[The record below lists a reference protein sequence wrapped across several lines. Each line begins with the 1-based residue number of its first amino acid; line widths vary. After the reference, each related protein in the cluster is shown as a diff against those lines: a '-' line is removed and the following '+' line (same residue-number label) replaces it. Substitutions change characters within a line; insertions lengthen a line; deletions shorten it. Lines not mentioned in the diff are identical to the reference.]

1 MRKRKLSSLGLII
14 KHRLSELNMT
24 QRELARLIGSSEAYL
39 YLIIT
44 GDRSGNKYLDSIG
57 EVLSIEVEKRRIW
70 R

>member
-1 MRKRKLSSLGLII
+1 VRKRKLSSLGLII

-57 EVLSIEVEKRRIW
+57 EVLSIEVEKKRIW

>member
-57 EVLSIEVEKRRIW
+57 EVLSIEVEKKRIW

>member
-1 MRKRKLSSLGLII
+1 MRKRKISSLGLII

-24 QRELARLIGSSEAYL
+24 QRELAQLIGSSEAYL

-57 EVLSIEVEKRRIW
+57 KVLDIKVKISA
-70 R
+70 

>member
-1 MRKRKLSSLGLII
+1 MRKRKLSSLELII

-57 EVLSIEVEKRRIW
+57 EVLSIEVEKKRIW

>member
-24 QRELARLIGSSEAYL
+24 QRELARLVGSSEAYI
-39 YLIIT
+39 YLITT

-57 EVLSIEVEKRRIW
+57 EVLNIDLKKKHI
-70 R
+70 